1 MPVKNLIYRQ
11 AKEKTTMAVNEKF
24 DELVTYTAEELRAAK
39 SELVKEFGMTWA
51 QFKAP
56 GEYQKFLQQ
65 TDDKS
70 AE

>member
-1 MPVKNLIYRQ
+1 
-11 AKEKTTMAVNEKF
+11 MAVNEKF